1 MEPHQKRVLEEKEE
15 LDGRITKL
23 SDFSNG
29 SIFSSLPADEQER
42 LKKQFSIMRDY
53 SSILGDRINAF
64 PAEEQ

>member
-29 SIFSSLPADEQER
+29 SIFPTLPADEQLR
-42 LKKQFSIMRDY
+42 LKRQFSIMRDY
-53 SSILGDRINAF
+53 SSTLGDRINAF
-64 PAEEQ
+64 PADEQ